1 MLPDS
6 LRDLIVREVEL
17 FCEAL
22 ETAGFF
28 DGVEVRA
35 LEVLDESQDK
45 LGVIAGVVAHYRGH
59 CIDARKPCRTPSP
72 LACDQL
78 VAVSAPAHEEWL
90 QNAVLADRFRE
101 LSQRFGIKA
110 RPHLLMRGTDLVDR
124 DHLGHHRL
132 AIA

>member
-1 MLPDS
+1 MAPAATED
-6 LRDLIVREVEL
+6 
-17 FCEAL
+17 C
-22 ETAGFF
+22 TAAQPPSSRS
-28 DGVEVRA
+28 DGVEVCA
-35 LEVLDESQDK
+35 LEVLDESQHK
-45 LGVIAGVVAHYRGH
+45 LGIIAGVIAHYRGH
-59 CIDARKPCRTPSP
+59 GIDAREPCRTPSP

-90 QNAVLADRFRE
+90 QHAVLADRFRE
-101 LSQRFGIKA
+101 LSQWLSIKA